1 MDQMS
6 RLAEETD
13 STVVLAGGARRWPW
27 DWHDEG
33 EDDCGEDEGGE
44 DYCGDHKN
52 VEKKISLGRETFC

>member
-33 EDDCGEDEGGE
+33 GEDDCG
-44 DYCGDHKN
+44 DHEN

>member
-1 MDQMS
+1 MS

-33 EDDCGEDEGGE
+33 EDDCGED
-44 DYCGDHKN
+44 YCGDHKN

>member
-27 DWHDEG
+27 DWHGEG
-33 EDDCGEDEGGE
+33 EDDCGE
-44 DYCGDHKN
+44 HKN